1 MKFLIAGLLLAM
13 IVGLGTQV
21 KEFSKRKSDAKKAFE
36 SLNEKFEQ
44 AKADQ
49 EELEAELRYLS
60 NPANIEKELRARF
73 NFRAPGENLIII
85 VPRAGSSSRALP

>member
-1 MKFLIAGLLLAM
+1 MKFLIAGLLLIM

-21 KEFSKRKSDAKKAFE
+21 KEFSERKSDARKAFE
-36 SLNEKFEQ
+36 SLSEKFER

-49 EELEAELRYLS
+49 EGLETELRYLS

-85 VPRAGSSSRALP
+85 VPRNGSSSHTLP